1 MTAAIQGL
9 VGQAPTNNEEL
20 IKWINESV
28 ELFQPD
34 QVVFIDGS
42 QE

>member
-9 VGQAPTNNEEL
+9 VGEAPTKNEEL
-20 IKWINESV
+20 IKWINENV

-34 QVVFIDGS
+34 QVVFIDS
-42 QE
+42 TLR